1 MTRARPLLLLCLA
14 AGAAAMAVPAF
25 ASAGWITAQA
35 SLATPAPAG
44 THRKAASKPAAAAP
58 AEEAAPRWAELQPA
72 QQQALAPLS
81 ATWKTLSEAHK
92 RKWIALS
99 QNYPKMS
106 AEDQARLHSRMTEW
120 AALTPQQRT
129 QARLN
134 FAESKKVAPDD
145 RKAKWEAYQALPEE
159 EKRKLAAGAAAVKPP
174 PPPTAAAVKP
184 VPAQKLAKTPARKDS
199 AKTPR
204 IAVAP
209 NQSAPNSNS
218 LAPTPP
224 GPAPQRQN

>member
-1 MTRARPLLLLCLA
+1 MTPARPLLLLCLA
-14 AGAAAMAVPAF
+14 AGATAMAAPAF
-25 ASAGWITAQA
+25 ASAGWISAQA
-35 SLATPAPAG
+35 PLTAPPPSS
-44 THRKAASKPAAAAP
+44 TQRKAAAAPKAAAP
-58 AEEAAPRWAELQPA
+58 AEEATPRWAELQPA
-72 QQQALAPLS
+72 QQQALAPL
-81 ATWKTLSEAHK
+81 AGTWKTLSEAHK

-106 AEDQARLHSRMTEW
+106 AEDQARLHSRMSEW

-134 FAESKKVAPDD
+134 FAESKKVAPGD

-159 EKRKLAAGAAAVKPP
+159 EKRKLAAGAAATKPP

-209 NQSAPNSNS
+209 NQAAPGTST
-218 LAPTPP
+218 PPP
-224 GPAPQRQN
+224 GPAPLRQN